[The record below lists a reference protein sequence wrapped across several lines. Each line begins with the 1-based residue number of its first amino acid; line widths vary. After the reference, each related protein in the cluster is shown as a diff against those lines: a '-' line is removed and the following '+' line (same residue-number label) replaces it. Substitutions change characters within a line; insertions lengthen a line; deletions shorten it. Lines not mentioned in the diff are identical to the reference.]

1 MKTQE
6 SLSLCCHCIVKWG
19 CGTNTS
25 DQAADVLP
33 NPDLGSGKAGPLA
46 GEGSWEE
53 GPPLGWLEHHEELQR
68 GREKGRPSPRHPAAQ
83 PTSFPTGLKTFL
95 EGGRHCWGLILGSL
109 APSC

>member
-6 SLSLCCHCIVKWG
+6 SLSSCCHCIVKWG

-46 GEGSWEE
+46 GEGFREKGCQAHWNTIK
-53 GPPLGWLEHHEELQR
+53 ELQR
-68 GREKGRPSPRHPAAQ
+68 VAGGGPSQ
-83 PTSFPTGLKTFL
+83 PQ
-95 EGGRHCWGLILGSL
+95 
-109 APSC
+109 APDNPNPLYVLQD